1 MLVTNRK
8 ELTTSLVHADNFG
21 PKNHRNYAFSSYL
34 HVLSSS
40 LLIDLSSS
48 RLPDTWYSGKGGG
61 GGKKEKAA
69 LPPPSFLP
77 FYFRFRAF
85 SFRGLNHLGA
95 WKRLIYSILVMITY
109 SRLEHHR
116 IFSFSRSARCWS
128 RFSTFDFQ
136 DASNTLIYKIHK
148 LETLVLSDQLHSCMS
163 WTFPDPKHF
172 PLSQLPTVISH
183 RRKKNRCR
191 L

>member
-40 LLIDLSSS
+40 LLIDLSCS
-48 RLPDTWYSGKGGG
+48 RLPDSWYPGKGGG

-85 SFRGLNHLGA
+85 SISRTQPSWSLEQANLGA
-95 WKRLIYSILVMITY
+95 DLD
-109 SRLEHHR
+109 SRLL
-116 IFSFSRSARCWS
+116 ISRML
-128 RFSTFDFQ
+128 
-136 DASNTLIYKIHK
+136 LIRLFTKF
-148 LETLVLSDQLHSCMS
+148 TSC
-163 WTFPDPKHF
+163 KH
-172 PLSQLPTVISH
+172 
-183 RRKKNRCR
+183 
-191 L
+191 